1 MSRHIL
7 IILTTICFQVFADE
21 LVLQKIHNVSD
32 RILELETAIELENNL
47 DLRKEILQLDR
58 EIWTY
63 RNSLNTLNDNTR
75 SWNDSELHLLEAK
88 KNLDKLNNKIKL
100 EGNWGKIG
108 LNLDREEQY
117 RKLDLK
123 YRYGF

>member
-7 IILTTICFQVFADE
+7 IILTTICFQVLADE
-21 LVLQKIHNVSD
+21 LVLEKIHNVSD

-75 SWNDSELHLLEAK
+75 SWNDSELLLLEAK

>member
-7 IILTTICFQVFADE
+7 FLLTIICLQVFADE
-21 LVLQKIHNVSD
+21 LVLEKIHNVSD
-32 RILELETAIELENNL
+32 RILELEIAIELENNS
-47 DLRKEILQLDR
+47 DLRKEFLQLER

-63 RNSLNTLNDNTR
+63 RNSLNTLNNNTR
-75 SWNDSELHLLEAK
+75 SWNDSELLLLEAK

>member
-1 MSRHIL
+1 MSRHIP
-7 IILTTICFQVFADE
+7 IILTTFCFQVFADE

-75 SWNDSELHLLEAK
+75 SWNDSELLLLEAK

>member
-7 IILTTICFQVFADE
+7 IILTTFCFQVFADE
-21 LVLQKIHNVSD
+21 LVLEKIHNVSD
-32 RILELETAIELENNL
+32 RILELEIAIELENNL

-75 SWNDSELHLLEAK
+75 SWNDSELLLLEAK

>member
-7 IILTTICFQVFADE
+7 IILTTICFQVLADE

-75 SWNDSELHLLEAK
+75 SWNDSELLLLEAK

>member
-75 SWNDSELHLLEAK
+75 SWNDSELLLLEAK

>member
-21 LVLQKIHNVSD
+21 LVLQKIYNVSD

-75 SWNDSELHLLEAK
+75 SWNDSELLLLEAK

>member
-1 MSRHIL
+1 MSRHIP
-7 IILTTICFQVFADE
+7 IILTTFCFQVFADD
-21 LVLQKIHNVSD
+21 LVLEKIHNVSD
-32 RILELETAIELENNL
+32 RILELEIAIELENNL

-75 SWNDSELHLLEAK
+75 SWNDSELLLLEAK